1 MGGLTLSEEWIGGYW
16 VGGSGRGG
24 RRRKGG
30 REQAE
35 LWFVCKIKKKTLL
48 NKNVKN
54 VLGDINFSK

>member
-35 LWFVCKIKKKTLL
+35 LWFVCKIKKTLL